1 LNVAMATTSMG
12 IDWFRYAL
20 SIGLV
25 LSLLIGLLWVLRRLK
40 SMQKVSSKTNKLEL
54 LETINIGPRQK
65 ISLIRVGSHQV
76 LVGITVNQ
84 FTALGAWSDVSV
96 IKGEDFVA

>member
-1 LNVAMATTSMG
+1 MATTGMG

-20 SIGLV
+20 SVGLV
-25 LSLLIGLLWVLRRLK
+25 LLLLIGLLWVLRRLK
-40 SMQKVSSKTNKLEL
+40 SMQKISSKNNNLEL

-76 LVGITVNQ
+76 LVGVTVNQ
-84 FTALGAWSDVSV
+84 LTELGTWTDVSV

>member
-1 LNVAMATTSMG
+1 MPTTGMG

-20 SIGLV
+20 SIGVV
-25 LSLLIGLLWVLRRLK
+25 LLLLIGLLWILRRLK
-40 SMQKVSSKTNKLEL
+40 SLQKISSENSKLQL

-76 LVGITVNQ
+76 LVGITVNKL
-84 FTALGAWSDVSV
+84 TALGSWPDESV

>member
-1 LNVAMATTSMG
+1 MPTTGMG

-25 LSLLIGLLWVLRRLK
+25 LLLLIGLLWILRRLK
-40 SMQKVSSKTNKLEL
+40 NMQKISKINNKLQL

-65 ISLIRVGSHQV
+65 ISLLRVGSHQV

-84 FTALGAWSDVSV
+84 LTALGSWSDVSV

>member
-1 LNVAMATTSMG
+1 MG

-40 SMQKVSSKTNKLEL
+40 SMQKVSSKNNKLEI
-54 LETINIGPRQK
+54 LETINIGQRQK
-65 ISLIRVGSHQV
+65 ISLIRVGSQQV

-84 FTALGAWSDVSV
+84 FTALSAWSDVSV

>member
-1 LNVAMATTSMG
+1 MATTGMG

-25 LSLLIGLLWVLRRLK
+25 LLLLIGLLWVLRRLK
-40 SMQKVSSKTNKLEL
+40 SMQKISSKNNNLEL

-65 ISLIRVGSHQV
+65 ISLIRVGSNTV

-84 FTALGAWSDVSV
+84 FTALGSWSDVSV

>member
-1 LNVAMATTSMG
+1 MATTSMG

-40 SMQKVSSKTNKLEL
+40 SMQKVSSKNNKLEI

-65 ISLIRVGSHQV
+65 ISLIRVGSQQV

-84 FTALGAWSDVSV
+84 FTALSAWSDVSV

>member
-1 LNVAMATTSMG
+1 MPTTGMEF
-12 IDWFRYAL
+12 DWFRYAL

-25 LSLLIGLLWVLRRLK
+25 LVLLIGLLWILRRLK
-40 SMQKVSSKTNKLEL
+40 NIQISSKENNKLQL

-65 ISLIRVGSHQV
+65 ISLLRVGSHQV

-84 FTALGAWSDVSV
+84 ITALGSWSDVNV
-96 IKGEDFVA
+96 ITGEDFVS

>member
-1 LNVAMATTSMG
+1 MQTNGMG

-25 LSLLIGLLWVLRRLK
+25 VSLLIGLLWILRRLK
-40 SMQKVSSKTNKLEL
+40 SMQKISSENNKLQL

-84 FTALGAWSDVSV
+84 FTALGSWSDVSV
-96 IKGEDFVA
+96 IKGENFVA

>member
-1 LNVAMATTSMG
+1 MATTGMG

-25 LSLLIGLLWVLRRLK
+25 LLLLIGLLWVLRRLK
-40 SMQKVSSKTNKLEL
+40 SMQKISSKNNRLEL

-65 ISLIRVGSHQV
+65 ISLIRVGSNQV

-84 FTALGAWSDVSV
+84 FTALGTWSDVSV
-96 IKGEDFVA
+96 IKGENFVA